1 MRIRMFGH
9 YLQFGLLLLW
19 AIESFSIFASSW
31 IASELT
37 GEPVSN
43 AMTPWIQ
50 ALVLAA
56 FVLLSM
62 ISMGLLSQRLR
73 DGMAGVALRIIM
85 SVVAG
90 SIIGTMVL
98 ALMPEHRPPF
108 TQVLQFALF

>member
-19 AIESFSIFASSW
+19 AIESTSIFASSW
-31 IASELT
+31 IAAALT
-37 GEPVSN
+37 GDPLSN
-43 AMTPWIQ
+43 VLTAWIQ

-73 DGMAGVALRIIM
+73 DGMAGVA
-85 SVVAG
+85 
-90 SIIGTMVL
+90 
-98 ALMPEHRPPF
+98 
-108 TQVLQFALF
+108 